1 MLSQIGS
8 AVLTLRN
15 TNIET
20 DKPNIS
26 IIYIDAN
33 ISIIFRDAK
42 QSII

>member
-15 TNIET
+15 TNVET

-26 IIYIDAN
+26 KIYIDEN
-33 ISIIFRDAK
+33 ISIIYRDAK